1 MTAPTPRTEVR
12 RLAERGRYDA
22 STIEA
27 ILDEAL
33 VCHVG
38 FAHEG
43 HPVVIPTIYARVGA
57 ELYLHGSPASRML
70 RALRSGAEVC
80 VTVTIV
86 DGLVVARAAFHN
98 SMNYRSVVIFGVPRV
113 VDDIEEKERAVEAI
127 TNHVIPGRWAEAR
140 PMTEK
145 EMKGT
150 LVVALGLDEAS
161 AKVRTGP
168 PVDDEPDYAEEIWA
182 GILPLR
188 VEMGEAIP
196 DPALRGDVVM
206 PPSVARYRRP

>member
-1 MTAPTPRTEVR
+1 MSSPTPRTEVR
-12 RLAERGRYDA
+12 RLAERGSYDTA
-22 STIEA
+22 TIEA

-38 FAHEG
+38 FVHEG

-70 RALRSGAEVC
+70 RSGSEVC

-113 VDDIEEKERAVEAI
+113 VDDIAEKEQAVEAI

-140 PMTEK
+140 PMTDK

-150 LVVALGLDEAS
+150 LVVALGLDEVS

-168 PVDDEPDYAEEIWA
+168 PVDDEADYGRDIWA

-196 DPALRGDVVM
+196 DPALQAGVAL
-206 PPSVARYRRP
+206 PPSVASYRLP